1 MNKTELIDAIAEDT
15 CLLKKEIN
23 LFINS
28 FTENVSNAL
37 EKGEKMQLLG
47 FGTFE
52 IFERTARE
60 GRNPKT
66 GEKIKIKSI
75 KNPKFKAGKNLK
87 DRVNK

>member
-23 LFINS
+23 LFIKS

-66 GEKIKIKSI
+66 GEKIKSI